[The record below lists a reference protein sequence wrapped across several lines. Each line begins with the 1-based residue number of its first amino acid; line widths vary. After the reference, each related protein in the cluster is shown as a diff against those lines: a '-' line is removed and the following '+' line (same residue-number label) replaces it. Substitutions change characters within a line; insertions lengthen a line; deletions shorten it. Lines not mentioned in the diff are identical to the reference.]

1 VLNAAQST
9 LSGSKKRRTSTNGLD
24 VALNGIKESLDTFN
38 TILERKLGGGTDRDR
53 ADTSPERR
61 SKAMD
66 LLQEK
71 ETYLDDNRIV
81 ALVDLFQTDT
91 GAADAYLA
99 LKRDNLHKLW
109 IERQLT
115 KDLGFPAISMS
126 DDLYV

>member
-1 VLNAAQST
+1 
-9 LSGSKKRRTSTNGLD
+9 
-24 VALNGIKESLDTFN
+24 
-38 TILERKLGGGTDRDR
+38 
-53 ADTSPERR
+53 
-61 SKAMD
+61 MD

-99 LKRDNLHKLW
+99 LKRDNLRKLW
-109 IERQLT
+109 IERRLT